1 MYKHFLKRLLDIV
14 FSLLVFPLFGLIL
27 IPVAIAIKLDDG
39 GPVFYKSARVGKGFQ
54 KFNMLNPLAELS
66 QCILDS
72 SNGSI
77 INVI

>member
-39 GPVFYKSARVGKGFQ
+39 GPVFYKSSKRLARGF
-54 KFNMLNPLAELS
+54 KNLI
-66 QCILDS
+66 C
-72 SNGSI
+72 SNS
-77 INVI
+77 VQ

>member
-54 KFNMLNPLAELS
+54 K
-66 QCILDS
+66 I
-72 SNGSI
+72 
-77 INVI
+77 